1 MKLISAAIGIGVAA
15 WAVSL
20 ALRQT
25 ERSRKRQTTPEVED
39 ASSAPYPQRE
49 ATSWAERAIRGIET
63 IHKGE
68 TARWDEA

>member
-25 ERSRKRQTTPEVED
+25 ERSRKRQVTRDAVTRWEGEGGAIPEVEAA
-39 ASSAPYPQRE
+39 ASSAPYAQRE
-49 ATSWAERAIRGIET
+49 ATS
-63 IHKGE
+63 
-68 TARWDEA
+68 

>member
-25 ERSRKRQTTPEVED
+25 ERTRKRQTTREAVTRWEGEGGAIPEVED
-39 ASSAPYPQRE
+39 ASSTAYPQRE
-49 ATSWAERAIRGIET
+49 ATS
-63 IHKGE
+63 
-68 TARWDEA
+68 

>member
-25 ERSRKRQTTPEVED
+25 ERSRKRQTTRDAVTRWEGEGGAIPEVEA

-49 ATSWAERAIRGIET
+49 ATS
-63 IHKGE
+63 
-68 TARWDEA
+68 